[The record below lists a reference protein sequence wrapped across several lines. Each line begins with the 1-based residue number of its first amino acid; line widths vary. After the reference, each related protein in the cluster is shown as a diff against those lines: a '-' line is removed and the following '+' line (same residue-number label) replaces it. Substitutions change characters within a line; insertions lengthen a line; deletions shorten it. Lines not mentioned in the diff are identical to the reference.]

1 MKLQQVL
8 LRGRASEG
16 PSQVMKIYEVG
27 VFFKVLIWTPKPLL
41 TIPYTHHVSCFTL
54 WAAATGFL
62 SFVNVQNQQLKENT
76 KKKKKCPHEVL

>member
-27 VFFKVLIWTPKPLL
+27 VFFKVLI
-41 TIPYTHHVSCFTL
+41 
-54 WAAATGFL
+54 
-62 SFVNVQNQQLKENT
+62 
-76 KKKKKCPHEVL
+76 